1 MHGHFPQDGPMGSK
15 AKFVEVDSLKEVF
28 SLAKNDG

>member
-1 MHGHFPQDGPMGSK
+1 MGSK

-28 SLAKNDG
+28 SLAKNDW